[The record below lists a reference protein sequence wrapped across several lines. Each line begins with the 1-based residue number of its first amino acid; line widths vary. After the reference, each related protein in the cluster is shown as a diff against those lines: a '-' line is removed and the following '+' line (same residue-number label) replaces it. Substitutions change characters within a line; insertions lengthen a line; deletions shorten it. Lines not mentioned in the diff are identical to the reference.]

1 MGWDSLVFSNEIFHS
16 KQDIYLKFSRSR
28 HTQLPTP
35 ALQETQENKDGL
47 QPESA
52 TEAGACLREES
63 LRCRRGEEAVGASVV
78 IDGNTGKTFNDE
90 ALKAVLHDS
99 SLRLST
105 ANAE

>member
-1 MGWDSLVFSNEIFHS
+1 MDSSLFSNEIFHS
-16 KQDIYLKFSRSR
+16 KQDIYIFLKFSRSR

-78 IDGNTGKTFNDE
+78 IDGNAGKTFNDE
-90 ALKAVLHDS
+90 ALKARFCTI
-99 SLRLST
+99 LR
-105 ANAE
+105 